1 MPYEGGSSSNGTAE
15 RIIPIHMEPRSP
27 IRTPT
32 SRTASTNGTATPP
45 NGAATTPS
53 GAATPRSA
61 CPERIIPIFREG
73 TPPATANGSAAAVK
87 RQQVPTVIG
96 FKHSYFS
103 PISSNSNSDRHSGTA
118 AKPIVVR
125 KLSPLSPKHI
135 VGPVGSNGVKPAP
148 PLKPEHLKSPPM
160 SPVPS
165 EEAAYSGSNRSSP
178 LQLLPLQRSS
188 SSLPAA
194 ADTESGTALTS
205 PEEEEDREVT
215 FPSIASAKE
224 TDSLRTSAPED
235 LEDTI
240 VCEPPPESDMPEA
253 ESLPPAAAAEDSEPA
268 SLVTENLEPVSLSEE
283 ADQLPVPVHQQNGH
297 FVELLPDE
305 QER

>member
-27 IRTPT
+27 IRTPI
-32 SRTASTNGTATPP
+32 SRTAPTNGTATPP
-45 NGAATTPS
+45 NGT
-53 GAATPRSA
+53 ATPRSA

-73 TPPATANGSAAAVK
+73 TPPATTNGSAAAVK

-103 PISSNSNSDRHSGTA
+103 PISSNSSDRHGGTA

-178 LQLLPLQRSS
+178 LQLLPLQRFS

-205 PEEEEDREVT
+205 PEEKEDKEVT
-215 FPSIASAKE
+215 FPSIAAAKKE

-235 LEDTI
+235 LEDTL

-253 ESLPPAAAAEDSEPA
+253 ESLPPTAAEDSEPA
-268 SLVTENLEPVSLSEE
+268 SLVTENSEPVSLSEE

>member
-1 MPYEGGSSSNGTAE
+1 MPYEGGSSNGTAE

-32 SRTASTNGTATPP
+32 SRTAPTNGTATPP
-45 NGAATTPS
+45 NGAATSPN
-53 GAATPRSA
+53 GMATPRSA

-73 TPPATANGSAAAVK
+73 TPPATTTNGSAAAVK

-103 PISSNSNSDRHSGTA
+103 PISSNSDRHSGTA
-118 AKPIVVR
+118 TKPIVVR

-165 EEAAYSGSNRSSP
+165 EEAASYGSNRSSP
-178 LQLLPLQRSS
+178 LQLPLLRSS
-188 SSLPAA
+188 ISLPAA
-194 ADTESGTALTS
+194 ADTESGTAFLTS
-205 PEEEEDREVT
+205 PEEEEEDKEVT

-235 LEDTI
+235 LEDTL
-240 VCEPPPESDMPEA
+240 VCEPPPELDMPEA
-253 ESLPPAAAAEDSEPA
+253 ESLPPAAEDSGPA
-268 SLVTENLEPVSLSEE
+268 SLVTENSEPVSLSEE
-283 ADQLPVPVHQQNGH
+283 ADQLPVPVHHQNGH

>member
-32 SRTASTNGTATPP
+32 SRTAPTNGTATPS
-45 NGAATTPS
+45 NGT
-53 GAATPRSA
+53 ATPRSA

-103 PISSNSNSDRHSGTA
+103 PISSNSDRHSGTA
-118 AKPIVVR
+118 TKPIVVR

-135 VGPVGSNGVKPAP
+135 VGPVGNNGVKPAP

-165 EEAAYSGSNRSSP
+165 EEAAYSGSSNRSSP
-178 LQLLPLQRSS
+178 LQLLPLLRSS

-194 ADTESGTALTS
+194 ADIESGTALTS
-205 PEEEEDREVT
+205 PEEEEEDKEVT

-235 LEDTI
+235 LEDTL
-240 VCEPPPESDMPEA
+240 VCEPRPESDMPEA
-253 ESLPPAAAAEDSEPA
+253 ESLPPAEDSEPA
-268 SLVTENLEPVSLSEE
+268 SLVTENSEPVSLSEE

>member
-32 SRTASTNGTATPP
+32 SRTAPTNGTATPP
-45 NGAATTPS
+45 NGAATSPN
-53 GAATPRSA
+53 GMATPRSA

-73 TPPATANGSAAAVK
+73 TPPATTTNGSAAAVK

-103 PISSNSNSDRHSGTA
+103 PISSNSDRHSGTA
-118 AKPIVVR
+118 ATKPIVVR

-178 LQLLPLQRSS
+178 LQLPLLRSAGPSS

-205 PEEEEDREVT
+205 PEGEEEDKEVT

-224 TDSLRTSAPED
+224 TDSLRSSAPED
-235 LEDTI
+235 LEDTL
-240 VCEPPPESDMPEA
+240 VCEPPPESDMP
-253 ESLPPAAAAEDSEPA
+253 PAAAEDSEPA
-268 SLVTENLEPVSLSEE
+268 SLVTENSEPVSLSEE
-283 ADQLPVPVHQQNGH
+283 ADQLPVPVHHQNGH